1 MTKKELTAKVF
12 SIIAEKLLESNE
24 TYISIHTYVNDGGID
39 LKFEYT
45 SEEEAELINEMKLA
59 CRDQGIWFDSDWMTE
74 EPIMNWNLDWYIRR
88 NKSRSLMKTW
98 LQYTMV
104 LDQMELLK

>member
-74 EPIMNWNLDWYIRR
+74 EPIMNWNLDW
-88 NKSRSLMKTW
+88 SLEEIK
-98 LQYTMV
+98 V
-104 LDQMELLK
+104 EA